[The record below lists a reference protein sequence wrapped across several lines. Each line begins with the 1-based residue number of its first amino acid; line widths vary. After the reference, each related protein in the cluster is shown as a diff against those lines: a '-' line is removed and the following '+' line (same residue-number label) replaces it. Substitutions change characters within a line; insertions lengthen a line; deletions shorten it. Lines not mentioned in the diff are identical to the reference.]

1 MSRESLITLDLSP
14 LRSTLDGIN
23 GDMKRHWTEILTL
36 TGLTDDA
43 KVRMGIMD
51 RHIADVRAQCELFQQ
66 GLESVKRMDEKL
78 DSWSERFRALEER
91 QSYMLSL
98 LRDTQAQSDSSDKRL
113 SDELYALKSHIE
125 VLHEENPQ
133 LRNEVELI

>member
-1 MSRESLITLDLSP
+1 MSRDNLITLDLSP
-14 LRSTLDGIN
+14 LRSTLDGIS
-23 GDMKRHWTEILTL
+23 GEMKRHWTEILTL

-43 KVRMGIMD
+43 KMRMGIMD
-51 RHIADVRAQCELFQQ
+51 RHIADVRTQCELFQQ

-91 QSYMLSL
+91 QLHTLSL
-98 LRDTQAQSDSSDKRL
+98 LRDTQIQSDSVDKRL
-113 SDELYALKSHIE
+113 SDELFSIKSHIE

-133 LRNEVELI
+133 LRNEVGLT